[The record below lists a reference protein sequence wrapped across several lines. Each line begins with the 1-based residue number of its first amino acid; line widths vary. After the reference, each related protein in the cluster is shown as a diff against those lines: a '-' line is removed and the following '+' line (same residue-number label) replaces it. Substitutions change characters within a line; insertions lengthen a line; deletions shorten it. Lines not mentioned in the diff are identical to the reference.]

1 MINNAGEG
9 CVDPVETAVGQ
20 VKEEVSGILLS
31 SPVLVRNYISHLL
44 GASGKFIRAVCLA
57 TCALD
62 PDGRVHP
69 NAVKAAAAIEILHL
83 ATLVHDDVIDDADIR
98 RGIPTLQKKFGK
110 RVAVICGD
118 YLFSLALKLGA
129 NVENKRD
136 YLDLHIPDYVSRIC
150 VGELTQNIN
159 TGNFDLSERQ
169 YLKIISGKTAALFEA
184 SFYAGG
190 VFSGSDKKEWERY
203 KRLGRHI
210 GMIFQLMDDCMD
222 YASTAK
228 AEKKPVHSDFEQK
241 VVTLP
246 LIYTLGQSPELKDR
260 AKAGEKIS
268 RNEINRAVAEA
279 GGLAYT
285 KQVAQRYYEKA
296 LDVMETMDLSAP
308 KKAGL
313 TAILKKVY
321 RE

>member
-9 CVDPVETAVGQ
+9 CVDSVETAVGQ
-20 VKEEVSGILLS
+20 VKDEVSGILLS
-31 SPVLVRNYISHLL
+31 SPMLVRNYISHLL
-44 GASGKFIRAVCLA
+44 GANGKFIRAACLA

-62 PDGRVHP
+62 PDGRIHP

-118 YLFSLALKLGA
+118 YLFSLALKLAEG
-129 NVENKRD
+129 VENKRD

-159 TGNFDLSERQ
+159 AGNFDLSERQ

-190 VFSGSDKKEWERY
+190 VLAGAEKKEWERY

-228 AEKKPVHSDFEQK
+228 AEKNRS
-241 VVTLP
+241 
-246 LIYTLGQSPELKDR
+246 IR
-260 AKAGEKIS
+260 IS
-268 RNEINRAVAEA
+268 SR
-279 GGLAYT
+279 
-285 KQVAQRYYEKA
+285 K
-296 LDVMETMDLSAP
+296 S
-308 KKAGL
+308 
-313 TAILKKVY
+313 
-321 RE
+321 